1 MQEITRLGCSIIL
14 LLYEK
19 LPETHEVQNDI
30 HETLNKFPI
39 GVFDNFIL
47 HLSVLFL
54 KPLFR
59 DTDVQ
64 LTKKIEGSF
73 WLQEMLYNKKLLI
86 FEITFFKLTII
97 QQKSQLHSNGKQ
109 MPDFFD
115 MC

>member
-14 LLYEK
+14 LLYKK
-19 LPETHEVQNDI
+19 LPETHEVQNDLR
-30 HETLNKFPI
+30 ETLNKFPI